1 LALIILEEFGL
12 EVTPE
17 LVGFGKEV
25 ELLLCG
31 VKVSSC
37 RLIEQTPYTR
47 TVTNSVI
54 DSLFQVCTTR
64 QSFCAFGEEVVR
76 VLDV

>member
-1 LALIILEEFGL
+1 LDLISLEEFCH
-12 EVTPE
+12 EVTSE
-17 LVGFGKEV
+17 MVGFGKEV

-37 RLIEQTPYTR
+37 RLIEQTSYTR
-47 TVTNSVI
+47 TVTNSVL
-54 DSLFQVCTTR
+54 DSLLQVCAKR

-76 VLDV
+76 GLDL